1 MTTVLITGAGRGIGL
16 ELTRQSLDMGWT
28 VYGSIRH
35 EPDRKA
41 AGILDH
47 ASFHEMRFDVTDAAA
62 LRAASG
68 ELDQPIDILIN
79 NAGVIGPDR
88 QSTLDMDF
96 DGLALTL
103 AINTIAPLRVA
114 QVFLPQL
121 LKSQNPRLITV
132 SSMMGSMSGS
142 ASDRIAYRASKAA
155 VNKIMQGLATDLAG
169 KACVVSMHPGW
180 VQTDMGGSAA
190 DITPQASAAG
200 ILEVAENLTGSDNG
214 SFINYDGRKLPW

>member
-1 MTTVLITGAGRGIGL
+1 MTTTLITGAGRGIGL
-16 ELTRQSLDMGWT
+16 ELTRQSLAIGWK

-35 EPDRKA
+35 EPDGVA
-41 AGILDH
+41 AKILDH
-47 ASFHEMRFDVTDAAA
+47 PSFHEMRFDVTDATAV
-62 LRAASG
+62 RAAAGS
-68 ELDQPIDILIN
+68 LDEPIDILIN

-103 AINTIAPLRVA
+103 AINTIAPLRVSQA
-114 QVFLPQL
+114 FLPQL
-121 LKSQNPRLITV
+121 LNSQNPRLITI

-169 KACVVSMHPGW
+169 RACVVSMHPGW

-190 DITPQASAAG
+190 DITPGASAAR
-200 ILEVAENLTGSDNG
+200 ILEVVGNLTSGDNG
-214 SFINYDGRKLPW
+214 RFLNYDGRQLQW